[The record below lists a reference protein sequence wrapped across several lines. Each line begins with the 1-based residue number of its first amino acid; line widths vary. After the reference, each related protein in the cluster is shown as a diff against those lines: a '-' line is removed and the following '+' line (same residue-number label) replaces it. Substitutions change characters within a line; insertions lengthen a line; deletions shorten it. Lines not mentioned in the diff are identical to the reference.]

1 MVHKAL
7 PSFTYDP
14 VTNWHEL
21 MGRSNRFQP
30 HKEML
35 LQTNDITGKNQR
47 LLEDLFSGPQ
57 VYTPLHEIRML
68 KLVEANIVI

>member
-1 MVHKAL
+1 
-7 PSFTYDP
+7 
-14 VTNWHEL
+14 

-35 LQTNDITGKNQR
+35 LQTNNITGKNPR

-57 VYTPLHEIRML
+57 VYTPLHETWML